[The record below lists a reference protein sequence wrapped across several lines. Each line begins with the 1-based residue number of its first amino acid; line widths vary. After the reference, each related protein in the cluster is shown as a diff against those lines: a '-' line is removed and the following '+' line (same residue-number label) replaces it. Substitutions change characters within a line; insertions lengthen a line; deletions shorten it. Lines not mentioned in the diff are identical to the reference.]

1 MRVLLTG
8 VTSFTGCHISRAL
21 VEAGHSV
28 LATLTSPAESY
39 AGHALKEQRLAYSL
53 CPNFVHDAPFGSE
66 NFLAAIKSFKPEVF
80 INHGADIEG
89 YRKLDFD
96 VARSVAAST
105 KNLGAVVRTLRES
118 GCRRVL
124 HSGSVF
130 ESIDGLPPFS
140 PYGASKTQVFQH
152 LQEACRTESLAL
164 SKISIPNPI
173 GPFENPDRLNP
184 IFAKLWLEGKRPR
197 ITTPALVWDYLP
209 APWLAKVYVEELQET
224 AAFRHCRPSGYCQRV
239 DAFIA
244 NFVAWARK
252 LGTELAL
259 EYDIAPNE
267 DAVPPRLN
275 TEPRLELQDPRLEE
289 AFWSEWMRELG
300 LVP

>member
-8 VTSFTGCHISRAL
+8 VTSFTGCHIGRAL
-21 VEAGHSV
+21 TDAGHNV
-28 LATLTSPAESY
+28 CVTLTAAEESY
-39 AGHALKEQRLAYSL
+39 KGHVLKEQRLAHSRCTKLVYG
-53 CPNFVHDAPFGSE
+53 APFGSDA
-66 NFLAAIKSFKPEVF
+66 FVSAIKNFQPDVF

-89 YRKLDFD
+89 YRKPDFD

-105 KNLGAVVRTLRES
+105 KNLEGVMRTLKEA

-130 ESIDGLPPFS
+130 EAIDGLPPLS
-140 PYGASKTQVFQH
+140 PYGASKTQVFND
-152 LQEACRTESLAL
+152 LQAACRRESLAL

-173 GPFENPDRLNP
+173 GPYENPDRLNP
-184 IFAKLWLEGKRPR
+184 IFAKLWREGKRPR

-209 APWLAKVYVEELQET
+209 APWLAKVYVEELAQT
-224 AAFRHCRPSGYCQRV
+224 APFTHRRPSGYCQRV

-244 NFVAWARK
+244 NFVAWARR
-252 LGTELAL
+252 LGTQLPL
-259 EYDIAPNE
+259 DYDITPNE
-267 DAVPPRLN
+267 DAAAPRLN
-275 TEPRLELQDPRLEE
+275 TEARPELKDPRQEE
-289 AFWSEWMRELG
+289 IFWSEWIRELG

>member
-28 LATLTSPAESY
+28 LATLTSPPESY
-39 AGHALKEQRLAYSL
+39 AGHTLKEQRLAYSL
-53 CPNFVHDAPFGSE
+53 CPNFVHEAAFGSE
-66 NFLAAIKSFKPEVF
+66 AFCGAIRNFRPEVF

-89 YRKLDFD
+89 YRKPDFD

-105 KNLGAVVRTLRES
+105 KNLALVMRTLKES

-130 ESIDGLPPFS
+130 EAIDGLPPFS
-140 PYGASKTQVFQH
+140 PYGASKTQVFEQ
-152 LQEACRTESLAL
+152 LQQACQLESLAL

-184 IFAKLWLEGKRPR
+184 IFAKLWREGKRPR

-209 APWLAKVYVEELQET
+209 APWLAKVYVEELHASASYT
-224 AAFRHCRPSGYCQRV
+224 HRRPSGYCQRV

-244 NFVAWARK
+244 DFVAWARK
-252 LGTELAL
+252 LGTELPL
-259 EYDIAPNE
+259 DYDITPNE
-267 DAVPPRLN
+267 DAAPPRLN
-275 TEPRLELQDPRLEE
+275 TEARPELKDPRQEE
-289 AFWSEWMRELG
+289 IFWSEWMRELG
-300 LVP
+300 LIT